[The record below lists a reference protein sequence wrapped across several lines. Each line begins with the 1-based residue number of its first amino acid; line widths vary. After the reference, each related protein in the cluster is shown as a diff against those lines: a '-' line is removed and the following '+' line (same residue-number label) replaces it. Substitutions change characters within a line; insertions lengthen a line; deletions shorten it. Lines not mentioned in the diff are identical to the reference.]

1 MAKQRRKQ
9 KRPELVAYRQ
19 GDYLSV
25 YIQVPIKWAL
35 VILPPILIKIIPEW
49 WNFLQTILPIL
60 LK

>member
-9 KRPELVAYRQ
+9 NRPELFAYRQ
-19 GDYLSV
+19 GDYLNV

-35 VILPPILIKIIPEW
+35 VVLPPILIKLIPEW